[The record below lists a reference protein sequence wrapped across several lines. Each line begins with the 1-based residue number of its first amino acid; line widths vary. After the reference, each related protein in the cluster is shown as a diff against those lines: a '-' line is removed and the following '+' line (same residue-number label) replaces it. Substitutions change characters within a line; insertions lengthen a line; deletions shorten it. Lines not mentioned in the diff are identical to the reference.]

1 MNPSDPIDAQ
11 QVVVEYA
18 RVLERDL
25 AGNRHPN
32 RVDAL
37 PFAKP
42 VIKTALE
49 TCTREVTAAGQLT
62 DELRDFLETAYISL
76 AEYLD
81 AELVDLMAQ
90 FRASAEE
97 LAVQP
102 HAAREKTQ
110 SVAWRTVAE
119 TSALAGDIARAMA
132 AEAEALRREFQR
144 LMAAG

>member
-1 MNPSDPIDAQ
+1 MNPSDPLDAQ

-32 RVDAL
+32 RLDAL

-42 VIKTALE
+42 LIKTALE
-49 TCTREVTAAGQLT
+49 TCAREVATAGQLT
-62 DELRDFLETAYISL
+62 DELREFLETAYVSL

-90 FRASAEE
+90 YRASAEE
-97 LAVQP
+97 LAAQP
-102 HAAREKTQ
+102 RSAREKTQ
-110 SVAWRTVAE
+110 SVAWRTVAD

-132 AEAEALRREFQR
+132 AEAETLRREFRR
-144 LMAAG
+144 LVAAG